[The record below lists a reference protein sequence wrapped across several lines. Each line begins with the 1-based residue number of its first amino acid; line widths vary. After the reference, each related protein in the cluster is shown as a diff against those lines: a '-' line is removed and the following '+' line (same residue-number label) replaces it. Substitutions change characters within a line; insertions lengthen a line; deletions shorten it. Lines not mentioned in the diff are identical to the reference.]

1 MNLNFLS
8 KYCATLK
15 GIRKPSLEQM
25 HFNLMLSNNLLANVY
40 LLIKTLYVGV
50 YEKQNLRYFYSLR
63 NTVKIKGFKILLFK
77 ELWPVVVDLK
87 HIVDYLISY
96 VVIVM
101 NTSFHNY

>member
-15 GIRKPSLEQM
+15 GIRKSSLEQM

-63 NTVKIKGFKILLFK
+63 NTVKIKGLKI
-77 ELWPVVVDLK
+77 
-87 HIVDYLISY
+87 
-96 VVIVM
+96 
-101 NTSFHNY
+101 